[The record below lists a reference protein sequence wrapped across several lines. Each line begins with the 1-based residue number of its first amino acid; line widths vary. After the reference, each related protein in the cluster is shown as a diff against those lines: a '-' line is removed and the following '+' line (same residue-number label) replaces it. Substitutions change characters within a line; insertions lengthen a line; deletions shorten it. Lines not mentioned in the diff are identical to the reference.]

1 MLQPGKMITITRRL
15 DALHRDHPSLEDVI
29 KEAEGRFRD
38 QELEHDWSGQPIE
51 EDGAADEK
59 RSPPPCWKA
68 GIDLA
73 APIAVA
79 YAKAQLG
86 TAPDPATFERF
97 TEDVVAVVAQNTFFS
112 KLSEYM
118 RNPHSIS
125 SLVVDQFIAD
135 VRAATRT
142 AMKRLHRDAWRQGKR
157 ASKPQPQ
164 SVAGARPPQSENRQP
179 ARKTKKAPTRRKPL
193 PNVVELV
200 AGKEFISPEHAAEWF
215 GTSPRH
221 LRTLITMGRV
231 EVRGEGQN
239 RVISVASLRRYFAV

>member
-15 DALHRDHPSLEDVI
+15 DALHREHPSLEDAI

-38 QELEHDWSGQPIE
+38 LELEQDWRSQPIE
-51 EDGAADEK
+51 QDGGAEEM

-97 TEDVVAVVAQNTFFS
+97 TEDVIAVVAQNTFFS

-157 ASKPQPQ
+157 ISKPQSQ
-164 SVAGARPPQSENRQP
+164 SVSGARSPQSENCQP
-179 ARKTKKAPTRRKPL
+179 ARKMKKVPTRRRPL
-193 PNVVELV
+193 PNVAELI
-200 AGKEFISPEHAAEWF
+200 AGKEFISPEHAIEWF
-215 GTSPRH
+215 RTSDRN
-221 LRTLITMGRV
+221 LRKLIEKRRI

-239 RVISVASLRRYFAV
+239 RQISVASLRRYFAV

>member
-1 MLQPGKMITITRRL
+1 MMITVSRQL
-15 DALHRDHPSLEDVI
+15 DALRREDASLEDAI

-86 TAPDPATFERF
+86 TGQDPATFERF

-118 RNPHSIS
+118 RNPYSIS

-135 VRAATRT
+135 VRAATRRP
-142 AMKRLHRDAWRQGKR
+142 MKELLRDVWKR
-157 ASKPQPQ
+157 RDRPN
-164 SVAGARPPQSENRQP
+164 AGSDVGAPAPGAEIAPIPPP
-179 ARKTKKAPTRRKPL
+179 AARKKPRRAPHPNPETLLTGRLGVTYRTASEVLGITERR
-193 PNVVELV
+193 VRELV
-200 AGKEFISPEHAAEWF
+200 SESKLATRGQGQRK
-215 GTSPRH
+215 
-221 LRTLITMGRV
+221 LID
-231 EVRGEGQN
+231 
-239 RVISVASLRRYFAV
+239 VASLRKHAGL